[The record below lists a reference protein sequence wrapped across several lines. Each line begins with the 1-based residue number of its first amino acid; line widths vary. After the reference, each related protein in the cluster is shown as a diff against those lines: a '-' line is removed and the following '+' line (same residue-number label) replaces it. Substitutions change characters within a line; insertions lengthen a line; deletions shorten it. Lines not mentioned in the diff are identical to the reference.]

1 MSRGRRITD
10 RLMRDFMGIIMGM
23 LSLGAIIYG
32 MLTRRL

>member
-1 MSRGRRITD
+1 MSRGRRIID
-10 RLMRDFMGIIMGM
+10 HLMRVFMAVMTGI

>member
-10 RLMRDFMGIIMGM
+10 RLMRVFMRIIIGV